1 MSLFLYTAGL
11 GMGGSYPLVLLPPE
25 ASMAFIYYGT
35 LAEANDYFDHRL
47 HETAWSASNTSQRE
61 KGLWA
66 ATQIIDTLNFKGH
79 KATVFALL
87 EADPDADDDEIR
99 DAEADQAREFPRG
112 ADTDVPEAIRTACYD
127 IAHDLLD
134 GKDPE
139 IELENLGITSQAYS
153 SVRTTYHRSQVPIE
167 HIVNGIPNALAWRK
181 LRPFLRD
188 GELIKLNR
196 IS

>member
-1 MSLFLYTAGL
+1 MSLQ
-11 GMGGSYPLVLLPPE
+11 
-25 ASMAFIYYGT
+25 FIYYGT
-35 LAEANDYFDHRL
+35 LAEADDYFDHRL
-47 HETAWSASNTSQRE
+47 HETAWSNSNATQHE
-61 KGLWA
+61 KALWA

-79 KATVFALL
+79 KATVFAVLD
-87 EADPDADDDEIR
+87 ADPDATDEEIR
-99 DAEADQAREFPRG
+99 EAEAAQAREFPRG
-112 ADTDVPEAIRTACYD
+112 ADIEVPEVIRTACYD

-188 GELIKLNR
+188 GEAIKLTR

>member
-1 MSLFLYTAGL
+1 MAL
-11 GMGGSYPLVLLPPE
+11 
-25 ASMAFIYYGT
+25 AFIYYGT
-35 LAEANDYFDHRL
+35 LSEANDYFDHRL
-47 HETAWSASNTSQRE
+47 HEEAWSGADTELRE
-61 KGLWA
+61 KALWA
-66 ATQIIDTLNFKGH
+66 ATQIIDTLNFKGN
-79 KATVFALL
+79 KATVHTLL
-87 EADPDADDDEIR
+87 TATPDATEQQIR
-99 DAEADQAREFPRG
+99 DAEAAQVREFPRG
-112 ADTDVPEAIRTACYD
+112 NDTDVPEAIRTACYD

-188 GELIKLNR
+188 GELITLKR